1 MKDAKVGGAKVR
13 SRGVGTQGLKPVAA
27 TRDWFA
33 ELVDCLRRRSIA
45 EGTRLLDRT
54 EPAWRALEPKDKHG
68 AEVLL
73 LLAQWVD
80 VGYRDA
86 QLLRERL
93 DTLKGVAREELGVA
107 AYVRVRMT
115 EAFYALSNDDAD
127 GAIRILGSLLVM
139 EDMVLDA
146 ELRALANLW
155 KGRAHRK
162 KADYDMA
169 REHLGA
175 ALEIAKT
182 LPESD
187 ALVAITKI
195 QQAWIIFQYGDSA
208 GALQMLSEAEKGLK
222 KTDHWIALGNIESA
236 RGRIVRR
243 HGDYARA
250 VTHFERAVALYE
262 ISHPN
267 HTNLARAMTNL
278 SFVKRLLARDCGSF
292 IGSIRSCTGARL
304 RNWSGRSRFACCMEN
319 TVGWG
324 RRC

>member
-1 MKDAKVGGAKVR
+1 MKDAKVGGAKAR

-169 REHLGA
+169 R
-175 ALEIAKT
+175 
-182 LPESD
+182 
-187 ALVAITKI
+187 
-195 QQAWIIFQYGDSA
+195 
-208 GALQMLSEAEKGLK
+208 
-222 KTDHWIALGNIESA
+222 
-236 RGRIVRR
+236 
-243 HGDYARA
+243 
-250 VTHFERAVALYE
+250 
-262 ISHPN
+262 
-267 HTNLARAMTNL
+267 
-278 SFVKRLLARDCGSF
+278 
-292 IGSIRSCTGARL
+292 
-304 RNWSGRSRFACCMEN
+304 
-319 TVGWG
+319 
-324 RRC
+324 